1 MSRLLLRPRALESRE
16 KTATVEE
23 LPHVCKR
30 TGLEKALH
38 QVEQAVKRSGASLHG
53 IEATKFVSELKEIL
67 GAGSLTPL
75 ADGDFKQPSTGHTRT
90 SSAIS
95 RRPSEILMAD
105 VSEDSGD
112 SSMSD
117 HDDMSIPQ
125 DSTPSQSHVAD
136 ESLAVDDAE
145 NPLQLL
151 ARASDLHV
159 SPKPVGE
166 LSTAEM
172 AHSHQHPRQKK
183 QTEKLSEVEK
193 FFKFTQFSLDCGP
206 ELDPIDL
213 GLLTTEEAES
223 LFDFFHKSLA
233 HTRWGLDPILYTA
246 SFTRSLDRYRSV
258 EIVLAFMVNVP
269 WMFPGKHSTD
279 DETCWYVSMAT
290 TMALDLFLHKIV
302 VAMDAIRDGSYNEGI
317 ARADCIDPKAAL
329 SLDGFGDVD
338 SESELGRRLLRR
350 RERCW
355 IALIQ
360 MSVDKFFEQW
370 HAKWTIPIGTGPQHR
385 LPPYV
390 QILVTHTRLSI
401 YSIVINHPTAPTE
414 VRHFFHAAGLS
425 SALNVMRSAIQGEE
439 QLSSMPNNTAIMIS
453 FAACFALR
461 LSGQLSGGT
470 SSLAPSV
477 RTLIEETAGVLER
490 IGTAT
495 DHRNGMS
502 TLYGKYLKYIV
513 KKAAAAAATS
523 YENMASTVRPRNET
537 AMTADRGPPHVA
549 FSRHGGPSAS
559 SSLSSSTLATYQPSS
574 QQQGTSTTNMSNTNY
589 GIPTDA
595 ALSATSAG
603 AYLEPSS
610 STPSCLWA
618 ATEPVL
624 LQFSSM
630 SDDQVLEALNN
641 EFHVDPATAAS
652 NSNANSN
659 SSMYH
664 HQHHVGGSGLSSL
677 WDDTGVLPDWLNSA
691 NLPEFGV

>member
-1 MSRLLLRPRALESRE
+1 MAE
-16 KTATVEE
+16 
-23 LPHVCKR
+23 
-30 TGLEKALH
+30 
-38 QVEQAVKRSGASLHG
+38 
-53 IEATKFVSELKEIL
+53 VS
-67 GAGSLTPL
+67 
-75 ADGDFKQPSTGHTRT
+75 D
-90 SSAIS
+90 
-95 RRPSEILMAD
+95 
-105 VSEDSGD
+105 DSGD
-112 SSMSD
+112 SSISD

-151 ARASDLHV
+151 ARASDMHV
-159 SPKPVGE
+159 SPKPVGDV
-166 LSTAEM
+166 STADII
-172 AHSHQHPRQKK
+172 HNHQRPRQNK
-183 QTEKLSEVEK
+183 QTEKLSQVEK
-193 FFKFTQFSLDCGP
+193 FMFTQFSHDCGP
-206 ELDPIDL
+206 DLDPIDL
-213 GLLTTEEAES
+213 GLLMMEEAES
-223 LFDFFHKSLA
+223 LFDFFLKSLA
-233 HTRWGLDPILYTA
+233 HTRWGLDPVLIMI
-246 SFTRSLDRYRSV
+246 DRYRSV

-290 TMALDLFLHKIV
+290 TMALDLSLHKIV
-302 VAMDAIRDGSYNEGI
+302 VAMDALRDGSYNRGI
-317 ARADCIDPKAAL
+317 ARADCIDPKVAL

-355 IALIQ
+355 IALFVLERGMCLARGRSYTVPLTPLLRRCDEWHMSDIADTMDGHLVFMAVLRRDLDDLFNSIRAVCDGSRETLADGGLIAQSIQ

-401 YSIVINHPTAPTE
+401 YSSVINHPTAPTE

-439 QLSSMPNNTAIMIS
+439 QLSSMPNDTAIMIS

-461 LSGQLSGGT
+461 LSSQLSGGT
-470 SSLAPSV
+470 STLAPSV

-502 TLYGKYLKYIV
+502 TLYGNYLKYIV

-523 YENMASTVRPRNET
+523 YEKLASTVRPRNGNGT
-537 AMTADRGPPHVA
+537 AMSSDRGQGPPVA

-559 SSLSSSTLATYQPSS
+559 SSSAAAAALAAYQRSS
-574 QQQGTSTTNMSNTNY
+574 QQGSSTSTLGGAGFGGVPTN
-589 GIPTDA
+589 A
-595 ALSATSAG
+595 ALVK
-603 AYLEPSS
+603 PI
-610 STPSCLWA
+610 
-618 ATEPVL
+618 L

-630 SDDQVLEALNN
+630 SDDQIREALNN
-641 EFHVDPATAAS
+641 EFHVDPAST
-652 NSNANSN
+652 ANSN
-659 SSMYH
+659 SNNMYH
-664 HQHHVGGSGLSSL
+664 HQHHVGGGNPALPSL
-677 WDDTGVLPDWLNSA
+677 WDDAAVLPDWLSSA